1 MGASPQTPALAAL
14 EIIVKKEEVDGPPLA
29 LRGPLPWR
37 RSSLVQKYFSS
48 AARAG
53 VWGLAPIKERRGGC
67 PLRSA
72 RYRGGPRLFLDSVS
86 PKILLLPVSRTHPV
100 PPSSNLNLNLH
111 TTNSFPSNC
120 LQMPTLPSLPTTVA
134 SSTPDFV
141 ERIGLCPA
149 SISI

>member
-1 MGASPQTPALAAL
+1 MQ
-14 EIIVKKEEVDGPPLA
+14 
-29 LRGPLPWR
+29 
-37 RSSLVQKYFSS
+37 
-48 AARAG
+48 
-53 VWGLAPIKERRGGC
+53 GLAPSTSRVALTNALPSFLLTPVLFGNTPYCYAQGPRTIARVSFFLFFFFMGACPHKRKAGWVSAALGKIQGG
-67 PLRSA
+67 A
-72 RYRGGPRLFLDSVS
+72 RLFLDSVS
-86 PKILLLPVSRTHPV
+86 PKILLLPVSRSHPV
-100 PPSSNLNLNLH
+100 PPSSNLNLH